1 MRPDCGRCP
10 GAWQSVLVTDLPAT
24 GWLTVPDLVDLL
36 GLTPSKVR
44 RLIEDHHLVATRRD
58 GVLSVPAE
66 FIRDGEP
73 LTELR
78 GTIMVLADNRYKDDE
93 ILEWLLSP
101 NELLDA
107 TPIAALRAG
116 RKAEVRRIA
125 QAQDF

>member
-1 MRPDCGRCP
+1 M
-10 GAWQSVLVTDLPAT
+10 TDLPAT
-24 GWLTVPDLVDLL
+24 EWLTVPDLVDLL
-36 GLTPSKVR
+36 DLTPSKVR

-78 GTIMVLADNRYKDDE
+78 GTIMVLAYNRYKDDE